1 MRFDPSTRNVALM
14 VLRHGPIS
22 RADIARRL
30 GMSSGSLTRITKPLL
45 EHGVVEQGEPAQAQI
60 GRPSLPLRI
69 VDGAARFLGVK
80 IVPGAAYLV
89 SCGLAV
95 RPYDRWRIDL
105 DTSTPEK
112 TVMGLARQVDRAK
125 HDGPLSAVGIVLP
138 AAVDMWGGLYATR
151 MLGWPSGSNLGQ
163 QMERTTGVR
172 TATAND
178 SDGLTLYHHWFGAGR
193 GTEHFCLITFG
204 AGIGIGAVVDDQL
217 LFGHQ
222 GAASMLGRLWTRDGR
237 LFGDVLSQPAIA
249 HAASSAAGRDLDFWE
264 ALRDE
269 DAQPVLD
276 DARRLLGELAR
287 AAAVAYAPSRI
298 LITGEGIRLL
308 EESMN
313 LVREELERDWRED
326 LALPELVMEPLDFF
340 DFARGAAAHAI
351 RLTLAG

>member
-45 EHGVVEQGEPAQAQI
+45 EEGVVEQGEPAHAQV
-60 GRPSLPLRI
+60 GRPSLPLRM

-95 RPYDRWRIDL
+95 RPYDRWQIEL

-112 TVMGLARQVDRAK
+112 AAVGLARQVERA
-125 HDGPLSAVGIVLP
+125 GPVGAVGIVLP
-138 AAVDMWGGLYATR
+138 AAVDVWGGLYATR
-151 MLGWPSGSNLGQ
+151 MLGWQSGSNVSHQL
-163 QMERTTGVR
+163 ELLTGVR

-193 GTEHFCLITFG
+193 GTEHFCLLTFG
-204 AGIGIGAVVDDQL
+204 AGIGVGAVVDDQL

-222 GAASMLGRLWTRDGR
+222 GAASVLGRLWTRDGR

-249 HAASSAAGRDLDFWE
+249 RAASAVTGRNLDFWE

-276 DARRLLGELAR
+276 DARRCLGELAR

-298 LITGEGIRLL
+298 LVTGEGIPLL
-308 EESMN
+308 GDD
-313 LVREELERDWRED
+313 LRVVREELERDWRED
-326 LALPELVMEPLDFF
+326 LAVPELVVEPLDFF

-351 RLTLAG
+351 RLTLDG